1 MAGILEKLAKE
12 VLIGSG
18 PTSYS
23 AASLGYNQ
31 TENFEWWV
39 VNHPDEYK
47 QSLKAW
53 LNVGCDFLQAP
64 TCNRLRLKEVGLED
78 KTIEINHKVTRLT
91 KEVLPA
97 NSYLGFALSASMV
110 SLPPMGE
117 ASVDEVYGS
126 YLEMVKIAEDIGVDF
141 YVASGS
147 ELEQTGLAIKA
158 ARDNSKQPIF
168 AMLNTVNPTPRGF
181 RTIMGLDP
189 TTAAKKFQEL
199 GAEVVGL
206 VCGGV
211 NYEETTAVIAEMR
224 AACSKYLFA
233 KPNAGIPELKNGK
246 TIHPRTPEDMAK
258 AVPNWVKAGARIVS
272 GCCGTTPEHLARV
285 AAVLNKTR

>member
-1 MAGILEKLAKE
+1 MTGILGELAKR
-12 VLIGSG
+12 VLIAPGPVGSHIAN
-18 PTSYS
+18 S
-23 AASLGYNQ
+23 GYNQ
-31 TENFEWWV
+31 SENTQWWAV
-39 VNHPDEYK
+39 SHPEAYK
-47 QSLKAW
+47 QALKAW
-53 LNVGCDFLQAP
+53 LNAGCDFLQAS
-64 TCNRLRLKEVGLED
+64 TSNRFRLRKFGLED
-78 KTIEINHKVTRLT
+78 KTIEINYKITELT

-97 NSYLGFALSASMV
+97 NSYLGFSLSASMV
-110 SLPPMGE
+110 FLPPMGE

-168 AMLNTVNPTPRGF
+168 ALLHSVNPTPRGF
-181 RTIMGLDP
+181 RTIMGVAP

-206 VCGGV
+206 ICGGV

-246 TIHPRTPEDMAK
+246 TIYPRTPEDMTK

-272 GCCGTTPEHLARV
+272 GCCGTTPEHLAKV
-285 AAVLNKTR
+285 AAVLK

>member
-1 MAGILEKLAKE
+1 MSGILEKLAKE
-12 VLIGSG
+12 VLIGTG

-23 AASLGYNQ
+23 LASLGYNQ

-39 VNHPDEYK
+39 VNNPEAYK
-47 QSLKAW
+47 QCQKAW
-53 LNVGCDFLQAP
+53 LNAGCDFLLTH
-64 TCNRLRLKEVGLED
+64 TCSRLQLKEFGLED
-78 KTIEINHKVTRLT
+78 KTIEINYKITRLNR
-91 KEVLPA
+91 EVLLA
-97 NSYLGFALSASMV
+97 NSYLGFRLGASMML
-110 SLPPMGE
+110 LPPVGD

-126 YLEMVKIAEDIGVDF
+126 FLEMVKIAEDIGVDF

-168 AMLNTVNPTPRGF
+168 AMLHAVNPTPRGF
-181 RTIMGLDP
+181 RTIMGVDP

-206 VCGGV
+206 SCGGV

-224 AACSKYLFA
+224 AACSKYLYA
-233 KPNAGIPELKNGK
+233 NPNAGIPELINGK
-246 TIHPRTPEDMAK
+246 TIYPRTPEDMAK
-258 AVPNWVKAGARIVS
+258 AVPSWVKAGARIVS

-285 AAVLNKTR
+285 AAVLKKT